1 MDRSAWYDGC
11 HNASWAAKMVMNES
25 YLEVT
30 FRHGRPLAAYY
41 CLPRSPKD
49 KSHRTK
55 RIEPGLVIDFRRDGK
70 PIGIEILAPEK
81 LTLTAFNRVLRD
93 LGLPTLKRADL
104 APLRAA

>member
-1 MDRSAWYDGC
+1 MS
-11 HNASWAAKMVMNES
+11 SEMNES

-41 CLPRSPKD
+41 CLPHRPKD

-55 RIEPGLVIDFRRDGK
+55 RVEPGLVIDFRRDGK

-81 LTLTAFNRVLRD
+81 LTLTVFNRVLRG
-93 LGLPTLKRADL
+93 LGLPRLKRADL
-104 APLRAA
+104 VAWRTPWR